1 MEMVNQMSKFSP
13 SITYLSK
20 PLRELLS
27 FKTLWT
33 WTFAQNNAILK
44 LKEEI
49 SLPRVFTLYGT
60 EVTSKVS
67 ADASAHGF
75 RAVLLQLSLSGLVSM
90 TRVDAKV
97 ISTNDIDYSCHKTA
111 VQLV

>member
-13 SITYLSK
+13 SIAYLSK

-27 FKTLWT
+27 FKTVWT

-49 SLPRVFTLYGT
+49 SLPRVFTPYGT

-67 ADASAHGF
+67 TDASAYGLG
-75 RAVLLQLSLSGLVSM
+75 AVLLQLSLSGLVSM
-90 TRVDAKV
+90 TRVDA
-97 ISTNDIDYSCHKTA
+97 
-111 VQLV
+111 